1 MIHTPRVTVVIATHN
16 RASLLPR
23 AVESVLAQTYTDYEV
38 IIVDDC
44 SSDDTQHVIAGFED
58 PRIRSFR
65 HERNRGQSAAR
76 NTGIFNAKGQYI
88 AFLDDDDEYLP
99 VNLEVRVH
107 RMDKAACK
115 VGLVYGWRDEV
126 DDSTGEVRP
135 YVRHTLEGD
144 LFEYLLAYNHVVSTL
159 DIMVRK
165 SIALEVDG
173 FKETISNGED
183 MLFAAEVA
191 KRSLVAVVPQ
201 VIAKVHSGHGYSR
214 MTDSGRSSLS
224 QVYKMYMDAF
234 ADELSKRPKAQARIL
249 GRLAL
254 AELAGRNWGTSLSA
268 AGASLRLD
276 PLGMTSQGVRYCV
289 RLCYRSLLARGVV

>member
-1 MIHTPRVTVVIATHN
+1 MTHAPKVTVVITTYN
-16 RASLLPR
+16 RAGLLPR
-23 AVESVLAQTYTDYEV
+23 AIKSVLAQTYTDYEV

-44 SSDDTQHVIAGFED
+44 SSDNTQDVIAGFDD

-65 HERNRGQSAAR
+65 HERNRGQSVTR

-99 VNLEVRVH
+99 VNLEARVH
-107 RMDKAACK
+107 RMDKASCK

-135 YVRHTLEGD
+135 YIRHTLEGD

-173 FKETISNGED
+173 FNETISNGED
-183 MLFAAEVA
+183 MLFTAEVA
-191 KRSLVAVVPQ
+191 KRSLIAVVPQ
-201 VIAKVHSGHGYSR
+201 VIAKVHSRHGYSR
-214 MTDSGRSSLS
+214 MTDSDRSSLS
-224 QVYKMYMDAF
+224 QVYRMYMDAF
-234 ADELSKRPKAQARIL
+234 ADELGKRPKAQARIL
-249 GRLAL
+249 GGLAL
-254 AELAGRNWGTSLSA
+254 AELRGRNWRASLSA

-276 PLGMTSQGVRYCV
+276 PLGMTGQGVRYCV
-289 RLCYRSLLARGVV
+289 RLCYRRLLARWAV